1 MTHRRIITFYSSI
14 KSAYLQSL
22 SLNYT
27 NKQCQNAPDNILILH
42 YDLMYLTSFW
52 IPAFA
57 GMTSFTVR

>member
-1 MTHRRIITFYSSI
+1 MILVLNIKQISLYLGMTHRRIITFYSSI

-42 YDLMYLTSFW
+42 YDLM
-52 IPAFA
+52 
-57 GMTSFTVR
+57 